1 MIAGKMET
9 KVWVFLHRYG
19 KVDQLCD
26 EIDVIKPFIV
36 SDKTQ
41 RYAVFIFDWK
51 KKVGTNTII
60 KTEERIG
67 DLQCDGAIII
77 ANRFSS
83 TASEMVEHI
92 NKHCSFKII
101 LFKQKEIDQM
111 LACS

>member
-1 MIAGKMET
+1 MIVGKMET

-19 KVDQLCD
+19 KVYQLCN

-36 SDKTQ
+36 SDETQ

-60 KTEERIG
+60 KTEERMG

-77 ANRFSS
+77 AHRFSS

-92 NKHCSFKII
+92 NKHCTYKII

-111 LACS
+111 LFCS

>member
-1 MIAGKMET
+1 MET

-19 KVDQLCD
+19 KVDQLCA

-51 KKVGTNTII
+51 KRVGTNTII
-60 KTEERIG
+60 KTEERMG

-77 ANRFSS
+77 AKKFSS

-92 NKHCSFKII
+92 NKHCSSKII

-111 LACS
+111 LASS